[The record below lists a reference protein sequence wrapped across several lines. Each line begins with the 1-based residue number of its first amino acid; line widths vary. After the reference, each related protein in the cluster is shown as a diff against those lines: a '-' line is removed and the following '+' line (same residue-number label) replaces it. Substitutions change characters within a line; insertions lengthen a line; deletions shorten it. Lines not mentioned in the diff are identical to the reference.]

1 MILLAL
7 LLAAVLA
14 LAAAAFITWVLTA
27 RLERRFP
34 PTGDRIAVEG
44 GDIHVVRLGAAPQPD
59 QPAVLLLHGAP
70 GCAADLK
77 PLGARLA
84 ATLPV
89 LVADRPGSGWSS
101 RPGGDGD
108 AALGRQA
115 ELIRG
120 AVLALGARRL
130 VVVGHSFGGSVALRY
145 ALDHPD
151 EVAGLVLVNP
161 ATHPRPGGLKWF
173 QAAAERL
180 LTGRFVAALFS
191 WTLATPL
198 SLAVLEKA
206 TRRMF
211 APEPLPS
218 GYLDWS
224 ALALA
229 MTPARFRDSMQDFKW
244 LRGELTAQAP
254 RYPALAAPAV
264 LVLGEADATVPPAL
278 HGEVLAKDVPAI
290 GVLRIAKAGHML
302 HHGHA
307 GRIAEEVVRLAEA
320 APAVS
325 SMVGNG
331 P

>member
-1 MILLAL
+1 MLLAL
-7 LLAAVLA
+7 LLLA
-14 LAAAAFITWVLTA
+14 LVLLAVAVAVTLGLTA

-34 PTGDRIAVEG
+34 PAGELVAVDG
-44 GDIHVVRLGAAPQPD
+44 GQIHIVRLGPAPTPD
-59 QPAVLLLHGAP
+59 RPAVLLLHGAP
-70 GCAADLK
+70 GSATDLR
-77 PLGARLA
+77 PLGERLA
-84 ATLPV
+84 SLPV
-89 LVADRPGSGWSS
+89 LIADRPGSGWSG
-101 RPGGDGD
+101 RPGGEAD

-115 ELIRG
+115 ELIRA
-120 AVLALGARRL
+120 AVRKLGARRL
-130 VVVGHSFGGSVALRY
+130 IVVGHSFGGSVALRY

-173 QAAAERL
+173 QAAAELL
-180 LTGRFVAALFS
+180 LTGRFFASLFA
-191 WTLATPL
+191 WTVATPL

-206 TRRMF
+206 TARMF
-211 APEPLPS
+211 APEPLPKD
-218 GYLDWS
+218 YLDLS

-229 MTPARFRDSMQDFKW
+229 MTPGRFRDSMQDFKL

-254 RYPALAAPAV
+254 RYPVLAAPAV

-278 HGEVLAKDVPAI
+278 HGEILAREVPAI
-290 GVLRIAKAGHML
+290 RVIRIAKAGHML

-307 GRIAEEVVRLAEA
+307 GRIAEEVVRLVEA

-331 P
+331 S